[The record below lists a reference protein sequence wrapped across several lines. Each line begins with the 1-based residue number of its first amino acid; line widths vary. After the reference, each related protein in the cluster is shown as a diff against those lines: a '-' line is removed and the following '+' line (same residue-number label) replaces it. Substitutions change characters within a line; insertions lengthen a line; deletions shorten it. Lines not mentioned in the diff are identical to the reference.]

1 MITLGK
7 QYFKMFCPKC
17 QGELA
22 LEGLEIDRSKC
33 MYKLFA
39 YCISCNQPV
48 IHDLDLMDFIELER
62 DMTGGCSD
70 EQKEG

>member
-17 QGELA
+17 QAGLE

-33 MYKLFA
+33 MYRLYA
-39 YCISCNQPV
+39 HCIACDQPV
-48 IHDLDLMDFIELER
+48 THDLDLTDFIELER
-62 DMTGGCSD
+62 DMTGGGD
-70 EQKEG
+70 EQTKG